1 MNWKLAVGIV
11 LIVLGTAALAFK
23 GITWQSRKPIIRVGT
38 VHMDVTVNHHLMA
51 EPLAA
56 GAAIAVGVVLV
67 VWSRRSTKP

>member
-1 MNWKLAVGIV
+1 MNWKLTVGIV
-11 LIVLGTAALAFK
+11 LIVLGAAALVFK

-38 VHMDVTVNHHLMA
+38 VHMDVTVKHHLMA

-56 GAAIAVGVVLV
+56 GAAIAAGVVLV